1 MKLSSRMYRQI
12 EIKIRRSIAADAQ
25 RSETTPLP
33 DPNHQSVKQTAQEN
47 SANR

>member
-12 EIKIRRSIAADAQ
+12 EIKIRRSLAADSQ

-33 DPNHQSVKQTAQEN
+33 DPNNPSSKQRQET
-47 SANR
+47 SGNR

>member
-12 EIKIRRSIAADAQ
+12 EIKIRRSIAADTQ

-33 DPNHQSVKQTAQEN
+33 DPHARAVKQTEQEN